1 MEDLETSYSSNNEN
15 DEKVMRPEVSICIPA
30 FNCEDYLR
38 EAVQSVQR
46 QEIDNIEI
54 VIVDDGST
62 DQTCYV
68 ANQLALADHR
78 IRVYSQK
85 NSGSCVARNLAFK
98 MAKGRYIC
106 LLDSDDI
113 WPGGKLKTQLKILES
128 HPNAIVIG
136 AVRRFTDEKSRK
148 YGSLTIPFKYDSR
161 GEYLRRLLT
170 IPDTQKLLINTLCCR
185 AEYIKNDPWDPR
197 FKTGHDWEVWI
208 RLAYKYEF
216 IHLDEVFQYYRK
228 HPASTTKN
236 NRLRLIADCQLDVVN
251 VHGPKILSGTHELN
265 QLRANLVLSFV
276 NHAVYAKSRTD
287 ALYLLWKAAKYKAW
301 LNSRSFY
308 RLLVLSLIIPFRP
321 TFL

>member
-1 MEDLETSYSSNNEN
+1 MTDLEANLDCCSENNRN
-15 DEKVMRPEVSICIPA
+15 FIRPEVSICIPA

-46 QEIDNIEI
+46 QGVDNIEI
-54 VIVDDGST
+54 IIVDDGST
-62 DQTCYV
+62 DKTSYI
-68 ANQLALADHR
+68 ANHLALSDRR
-78 IRVYSQK
+78 IRVYCQK

-106 LLDSDDI
+106 LLDADDI
-113 WPGGKLKTQLKILES
+113 WHSGKLESQLKILEN
-128 HPNAIVIG
+128 HPDAIVIG
-136 AVRRFTDEKSRK
+136 AVRRFSDGKSRN
-148 YGSLTIPFKYDSR
+148 YGSLTVPFKYNSKED
-161 GEYLRRLLT
+161 YLHCLLT

-185 AEYIKNDPWDPR
+185 AEYIKDDPWDPR

-216 IHLDEVFQYYRK
+216 IHVEEVFQYYRK

-236 NRLRLIADCQLDVVN
+236 NRLRLTADCQLDVLN
-251 VHGPKILSGTHELN
+251 VHGPRILSCRNELD
-265 QLRANLVLSFV
+265 QLKASLVLSFV

-287 ALYLLWKAAKYKAW
+287 ALYLLWKAFKYKAW

-308 RLLVLSLIIPFRP
+308 RLLILSLIIPFRP